1 MGKSELGNYSRYM
14 QDPSPDRN
22 FGFLVHDV
30 ARLMRVAYDRRT
42 RELGLTRSQWWVL
55 NHLYF
60 NEGITQSELADVLD
74 IEKPTLGRLL
84 DRLEGK
90 GWLERRAD
98 RADRRAK
105 RVYLTGNV
113 QVMMRTLR
121 HLAADLRAQAL
132 DGLDEPEREQ
142 LLEALRVV
150 KGNLLRLNGNGS
162 LDATGRQREGTGA
175 GRGTHPA

>member
-1 MGKSELGNYSRYM
+1 MCWTSR
-14 QDPSPDRN
+14 SP
-22 FGFLVHDV
+22 
-30 ARLMRVAYDRRT
+30 
-42 RELGLTRSQWWVL
+42 RSGDCSTGSRAKVGW
-55 NHLYF
+55 N
-60 NEGITQSELADVLD
+60 AA
-74 IEKPTLGRLL
+74 PT
-84 DRLEGK
+84 
-90 GWLERRAD
+90 

-175 GRGTHPA
+175 GRGTHPGLSAHQLPACVGAGWSGRSSW